1 MKQKFIYLSLILFG
15 ITFLSC
21 DSTVNNSITFQN
33 LASNNVYVNFKGQR
47 VDVPNGATVKL
58 TAIDRGEYEYETI
71 YELPIGA
78 TGSQTEGELAGT
90 FTIKAGT
97 KILVIYSSVF
107 IDEVYTIYASVT
119 TSDDLSI
126 EEIINPIG
134 Q

>member
-33 LASNNVYVNFKGQR
+33 LASNNVYVNFKGQKI
-47 VDVPNGATVKL
+47 DVSNGTKVKL
-58 TAIDRGEYEYETI
+58 TDIDRGEYEYDTI
-71 YELPIGA
+71 YELPVGA
-78 TGSQTEGELAGT
+78 TKSQSEGDLSGT

-97 KILVIYSSVF
+97 KILVIYTSVF
-107 IDEVYTIYASVT
+107 IDSSYTIYASVT
-119 TSDDLSI
+119 TSDDQSI